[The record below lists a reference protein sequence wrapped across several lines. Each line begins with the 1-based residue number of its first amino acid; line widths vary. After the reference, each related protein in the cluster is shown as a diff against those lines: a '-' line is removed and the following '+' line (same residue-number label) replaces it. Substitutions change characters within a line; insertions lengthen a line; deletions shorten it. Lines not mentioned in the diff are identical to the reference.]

1 MKQLNPGYKFLTI
14 LIATLLLSLTYRT
27 LVNTVVF
34 AVTVS
39 IVLLTPGVNRKR
51 MFFAFLPVLL
61 TAAGLFMSGL
71 LFPAEG
77 AGEITVSVFGQ
88 TTLYATS
95 LNSALLLATRVLAF
109 AGIGMMFALTTDAEE
124 FIISLMQQFRLPPK
138 FAYGI
143 LAAYHFFPVVISE
156 YEIVRQALLMRG
168 VKAGPFSRKRMFPM
182 LVHALERSESL
193 AMAME
198 SRGFDGNAP
207 RSTAHKIPLRTID
220 FIFLVGVNGALLL
233 AIFLL

>member
-77 AGEITVSVFGQ
+77 AGDINVSVFGQ

-124 FIISLMQQFRLPPK
+124 FIIS
-138 FAYGI
+138 
-143 LAAYHFFPVVISE
+143 
-156 YEIVRQALLMRG
+156 
-168 VKAGPFSRKRMFPM
+168 
-182 LVHALERSESL
+182 
-193 AMAME
+193 
-198 SRGFDGNAP
+198 
-207 RSTAHKIPLRTID
+207 
-220 FIFLVGVNGALLL
+220 
-233 AIFLL
+233 